1 MSVSLTLDVCDTCV
15 HVPCSAALP
24 RDTGVDV
31 TRDTCV
37 DVTSGDTCVDVTSCA
52 ALPDGMHQST
62 AAQDVT
68 RTHVSPDGMHASRD
82 ICDTRTPVSSS
93 LVLYDA
99 MHLCM

>member
-1 MSVSLTLDVCDTCV
+1 VSLTLDVCDTCV
-15 HVPCSAALP
+15 DVPCSAAVP
-24 RDTGVDV
+24 RDTCVDV

-37 DVTSGDTCVDVTSCA
+37 DVTSRA
-52 ALPDGMHQST
+52 AVPDGMHQSS
-62 AAQDVT
+62 APQDVT
-68 RTHVSPDGMHASRD
+68 CTHVSPDGMHASRD